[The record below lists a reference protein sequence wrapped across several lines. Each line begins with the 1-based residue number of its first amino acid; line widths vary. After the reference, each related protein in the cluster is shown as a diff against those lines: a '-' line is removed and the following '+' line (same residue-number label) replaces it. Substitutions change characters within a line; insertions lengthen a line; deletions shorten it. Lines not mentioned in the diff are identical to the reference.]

1 MKKITCALLCVML
14 CVSLCS
20 GTVFAY
26 ESYDVIYSD
35 ITVCINHYNIPSFVV
50 NGQSVVVINDLTSYG
65 LHLEKTSNGGYN
77 ITCIGY
83 SQIKPAKYEIDVN
96 QLGTCVGT
104 AQKNVVPVYINNYR
118 VDSYQMN
125 GYTLVPAETF
135 TAIGKVNWVPEQ
147 KALKIWIEGLPLKA
161 TFDPPAQNKA
171 ASVYKETLEVVEA
184 YRAVGEYEQAV
195 SALDW
200 TINAIGSK
208 SAYFKPLNQ
217 LREEMAYIAA
227 MKNINLCVA
236 GGNTQNAIYEAQWG
250 IGYCTDDSAY
260 YNALASKY
268 AELTYKEASKNINIH
283 LKKGDYYSAYITANN
298 AMSAV
303 DDYGWINNDIGVYYN
318 KLYNDVISICKAWRK
333 KLGRSFV
340 VLDTGYTGQNSNRQ
354 MWIQLINLYDEPV
367 IAFRC
372 KADICDVFGQP
383 LSWYYEN
390 YNLRC
395 DDTWHSAYAIKTY
408 YWNFNGTNARV
419 FRNLGVSQVVWDD

>member
-1 MKKITCALLCVML
+1 ML

-83 SQIKPAKYEIDVN
+83 SQIKPANYEIDVN

-161 TFDPPAQNKA
+161 TFDPPVQNKE
-171 ASVYKETLEVVEA
+171 ASVYKETLEVVQA

-236 GGNTQNAIYEAQWG
+236 GGNIENAIYEAKWG
-250 IGYCTDDSAY
+250 LWYCTYDSAY
-260 YNALASKY
+260 YNALANKY
-268 AELTYKEASKNINIH
+268 AELVYQEASKNINIH
-283 LKKGDYYSAYITANN
+283 LKKGDYYSAYVTATDARDNIYDVSGELG
-298 AMSAV
+298 A
-303 DDYGWINNDIGVYYN
+303 VYYN
-318 KLYNDVISICKAWRK
+318 KLFDDEEAICKAWRK
-333 KLGRSFV
+333 KLGKTFV
-340 VLDTGYTGQNSNRQ
+340 ILDTWSSGEKSDRK
-354 MWIQLINLYDEPV
+354 IHIKFINLNDKPV
-367 IAFRC
+367 IAFKL
-372 KADICDVFGQP
+372 KADICDVFREPIPGYKLGYTLYCESAWIGAYQTNT
-383 LSWYYEN
+383 Y
-390 YNLRC
+390 
-395 DDTWHSAYAIKTY
+395 TWSFK
-408 YWNFNGTNARV
+408 GTNAKV
-419 FRNLGVSQVVWDD
+419 LRNLTVNDVVWDD